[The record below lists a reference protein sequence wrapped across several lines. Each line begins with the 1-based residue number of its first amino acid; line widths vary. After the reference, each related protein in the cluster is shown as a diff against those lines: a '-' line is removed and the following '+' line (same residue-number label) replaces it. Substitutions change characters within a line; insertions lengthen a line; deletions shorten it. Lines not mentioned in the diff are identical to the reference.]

1 MTWSFWDVLWTTF
14 VIFVWAMFL
23 VILINVVIDLFRSHD
38 IGGWAKALW
47 IIVIIVLPLLGVLI
61 YLIVRGGGMAERAQA
76 AQKAQVERYVGN
88 AGTPTD
94 QIAQA
99 KSLLD
104 AGAIEKERTL
114 GGDLVYL
121 HASDG
126 ARFKVNAIL
135 DEE

>member
-23 VILINVVIDLFRSHD
+23 VIVINVVIDLFRSHD
-38 IGGWAKALW
+38 IGGWSKALW
-47 IIVIIVLPLLGVLI
+47 LILIIAIPFVGVLI
-61 YLIVRGGGMAERAQA
+61 YLIVRGGGMAERAQK
-76 AQKAQVERYVGN
+76 AQQAQVERFVGN

-104 AGAIEKERTL
+104 AGAIDQAEFDKL
-114 GGDLVYL
+114 KAKAL
-121 HASDG
+121 S
-126 ARFKVNAIL
+126 
-135 DEE
+135 